1 MKGHTLEKIEMFVCK
16 IKKQQSNHKVK
27 YLEARVKLYK
37 PPPKLYIMLVV
48 CTNQTTSVLF

>member
-27 YLEARVKLYK
+27 YLRGKSQA
-37 PPPKLYIMLVV
+37 I
-48 CTNQTTSVLF
+48 